1 MTFTPLKIEGV
12 WLHTP
17 KVWPDDRGTFHEV
30 FKLSLISEQLGRDF
44 QVKQVNQSTSAAGVI
59 RGIHWTDSPE
69 GQAKYVSCPKGAL
82 WDVVVD
88 LRPGSATYGMWD
100 ARTLSAE
107 NGQSLLISEGIGH
120 AFLALEDGTV
130 ANYLCSSEFNPA
142 ADRIINPL
150 DQDLNLDFE
159 TQRLCF
165 NLERFKLSAKDM
177 QGEAFKNLG
186 STSS

>member
-1 MTFTPLKIEGV
+1 MTFTPLKIQGV
-12 WLHTP
+12 WLHSP

-30 FKLSLISEQLGRDF
+30 FKLSMISEQLGRDF

-88 LRPGSATYGMWD
+88 LRPESASYGQWD
-100 ARTLSAE
+100 ARILSEE

-120 AFLALEDGTV
+120 AFLSLENGTV
-130 ANYLCSSEFNPA
+130 ANYLCTSEFNPA
-142 ADRIINPL
+142 ADKTISPL
-150 DQDLNLDFE
+150 DPALGISFSKKAGEFGVRHLNMSSKDAE
-159 TQRLCF
+159 G
-165 NLERFKLSAKDM
+165 SAFYPK
-177 QGEAFKNLG
+177 
-186 STSS
+186 

>member
-1 MTFTPLKIEGV
+1 MTFTPLKIKGV

-30 FKLSLISEQLGRDF
+30 FKLSLISEQLGREF
-44 QVKQVNQSTSAAGVI
+44 QVKQVNQSTSAAGVL

-69 GQAKYVSCPKGAL
+69 GQAKYVSCPKGAI

-88 LRPGSATYGMWD
+88 LRPNSETYGQWD

-120 AFLALEDGTV
+120 AFLALENETV
-130 ANYLCSSEFNPA
+130 ANYLCTSEFNPA
-142 ADRIINPL
+142 SDKAISPL
-150 DQDLNLDFE
+150 DPILDISFSQKARELGIQDLKMSPKDL
-159 TQRLCF
+159 
-165 NLERFKLSAKDM
+165 KGSAFQPK
-177 QGEAFKNLG
+177 
-186 STSS
+186 

>member
-12 WLHTP
+12 WLQTP

-30 FKLSLISEQLGRDF
+30 FKLSLISKQLGRDF
-44 QVKQVNQSTSAAGVI
+44 PVKQVNQSTSAAGVL

-88 LRPGSATYGMWD
+88 LRPGSETYGQWD

-130 ANYLCSSEFNPA
+130 ANYLCSSEFNPD
-142 ADRIINPL
+142 ADKTVNPL
-150 DQDLNLDFE
+150 DSQLAIGF
-159 TQRLCF
+159 
-165 NLERFKLSAKDM
+165 LEKANEYGIQGLKLSPKDTE
-177 QGEAFKNLG
+177 GTAFQPK
-186 STSS
+186 

>member
-1 MTFTPLKIEGV
+1 MTFTPLKIAGV

-69 GQAKYVSCPKGAL
+69 GQAKYVSCPKGAI

-88 LRPGSATYGMWD
+88 LRPESASYGQWD
-100 ARTLSAE
+100 ARILSEE

-142 ADRIINPL
+142 ADKTINPL
-150 DQDLNLDFE
+150 DSRLAISFLAKANEFEIQDL
-159 TQRLCF
+159 
-165 NLERFKLSAKDM
+165 KMSPKDI
-177 QGEAFKNLG
+177 KG
-186 STSS
+186 SFFQPK

>member
-1 MTFTPLKIEGV
+1 MSFTPLKIEGV

-30 FKLSLISEQLGRDF
+30 FKLSSISEQLGRDF

-88 LRPGSATYGMWD
+88 LRPNSETYGQWD
-100 ARTLSAE
+100 ARILSEE
-107 NGQSLLISEGIGH
+107 NGHSLLISEGIGH
-120 AFLALEDGTV
+120 AFLALESGTV
-130 ANYLCSSEFNPA
+130 ATYLCSSEFNPE
-142 ADRIINPL
+142 ADKTISPL
-150 DQDLNLDFE
+150 DSILQIGFSRVAGEFGIQDL
-159 TQRLCF
+159 
-165 NLERFKLSAKDM
+165 KMSPKDA
-177 QGEAFKNLG
+177 EG
-186 STSS
+186 SGFQPK

>member
-30 FKLSLISEQLGRDF
+30 FKLSLISEQLGREF
-44 QVKQVNQSTSAAGVI
+44 PVKQVNQSTSSAGVI

-88 LRPGSATYGMWD
+88 LRPRSHTYGQWES
-100 ARTLSAE
+100 RVLSEE

-120 AFLALEDGTV
+120 AFLSLENGTI
-130 ANYLCSSEFNPA
+130 ASYLCTSEFNPS
-142 ADRIINPL
+142 ADKTINPL
-150 DQDLNLDFE
+150 DSILEISFLKTAGEFGVKDLIMSPKDVGG
-159 TQRLCF
+159 
-165 NLERFKLSAKDM
+165 SAFQPK
-177 QGEAFKNLG
+177 
-186 STSS
+186 

>member
-30 FKLSLISEQLGRDF
+30 FKLSMISEQLGRDF
-44 QVKQVNQSTSAAGVI
+44 QVRQVNQSTSAAGVI
-59 RGIHWTDSPE
+59 RGIHWTDSTE

-88 LRPGSATYGMWD
+88 LRPDSETYGQWE
-100 ARTLSAE
+100 ARTLSSE

-120 AFLALEDGTV
+120 AFLALENETV
-130 ANYLCSSEFNPA
+130 ANYLCTSEFNPS
-142 ADRIINPL
+142 ADKTIRPL
-150 DQDLNLDFE
+150 DPVLAIGFSQLAEEYGIQEL
-159 TQRLCF
+159 
-165 NLERFKLSAKDM
+165 KLSPKDI
-177 QGEAFKNLG
+177 EG
-186 STSS
+186 SPFQPK

>member
-1 MTFTPLKIEGV
+1 MTFTPLEIEGV

-30 FKLSLISEQLGRDF
+30 FKRSLISDQLGREF
-44 QVKQVNQSTSAAGVI
+44 PVKQVNQSTSAAGVI

-88 LRPGSATYGMWD
+88 LRPNSLTYGKWE
-100 ARTLSAE
+100 ARVLSEE

-120 AFLALEDGTV
+120 AFLALENGTV
-130 ANYLCSSEFNPA
+130 ANYLCTSEFNPE
-142 ADRIINPL
+142 ADRTISPL
-150 DQDLNLDFE
+150 DPTLAISFSQISE
-159 TQRLCF
+159 QHGIH
-165 NLERFKLSAKDM
+165 EFKLSPKDIN
-177 QGEAFKNLG
+177 GTAFQPK
-186 STSS
+186 

>member
-44 QVKQVNQSTSAAGVI
+44 QVKQVNQSLSAAGVI

-88 LRPGSATYGMWD
+88 LRPGSPTFGEWGAEI
-100 ARTLSAE
+100 LSAE
-107 NGQSLLISEGIGH
+107 NGKSMLISEGIGH
-120 AFLALEDGTV
+120 AFMALEPGTV
-130 ANYLCSSEFNPA
+130 SNYLCSSEYQVEF
-142 ADRIINPL
+142 DKTINAFDPVL
-150 DQDLNLDFE
+150 GITFEERAKEYGLEILN
-159 TQRLCF
+159 R
-165 NLERFKLSAKDM
+165 SSKDS
-177 QGEAFKNLG
+177 EALG
-186 STSS
+186 FRESIPQ

>member
-1 MTFTPLKIEGV
+1 MTFTPLKIAGV

-30 FKLSLISEQLGRDF
+30 FKLSLISEQLGREF
-44 QVKQVNQSTSAAGVI
+44 QVKQVNQSTSSAGVI

-69 GQAKYVSCPKGAL
+69 GQAKYVSCPKGSL

-88 LRPGSATYGMWD
+88 LRPDSETYGQWD
-100 ARTLSAE
+100 SRILSEE

-130 ANYLCSSEFNPA
+130 ANYLCNSEFNPA
-142 ADRIINPL
+142 ADKTINPL
-150 DQDLNLDFE
+150 DERLAIGFLEKANSFEIQNL
-159 TQRLCF
+159 
-165 NLERFKLSAKDM
+165 KLSTKDS
-177 QGEAFKNLG
+177 QGAAFQPK
-186 STSS
+186 

>member
-30 FKLSLISEQLGRDF
+30 FKLSLISEQLGREF

-69 GQAKYVSCPKGAL
+69 GQAKYVSCPKGAI

-88 LRPGSATYGMWD
+88 FRPDSETYGEWD

-120 AFLALEDGTV
+120 AFLALENGTT
-130 ANYLCSSEFNPA
+130 ASYLCTSEFNPL
-142 ADRIINPL
+142 ADKIISPL
-150 DQDLNLDFE
+150 DPILNISFSQIAEEHGIQELKMSPKDL
-159 TQRLCF
+159 
-165 NLERFKLSAKDM
+165 K
-177 QGEAFKNLG
+177 GVAFQPK
-186 STSS
+186 

>member
-44 QVKQVNQSTSAAGVI
+44 QVKQVNQSISTKGVI

-69 GQAKYVSCPKGAL
+69 GQAKYVSCPKGAI

-88 LRPGSATYGMWD
+88 LRPNSETYGQWD

-107 NGQSLLISEGIGH
+107 NGESLLISEGIGH
-120 AFLALEDGTV
+120 AFLSLEEGTV

-142 ADRIINPL
+142 ADKTVNPL
-150 DQDLNLDFE
+150 DGLLAIGFLEKATQFGIQNL
-159 TQRLCF
+159 
-165 NLERFKLSAKDM
+165 KLSPKDSDSA
-177 QGEAFKNLG
+177 AFQPK
-186 STSS
+186 

>member
-1 MTFTPLKIEGV
+1 MTFTPLIIEGV

-17 KVWPDDRGTFHEV
+17 KVWPDERGTFHEV
-30 FKLSLISEQLGRDF
+30 FKLSLISEQLGREF

-69 GQAKYVSCPKGAL
+69 GQAKYVSCPKGAI

-88 LRPGSATYGMWD
+88 LRPNSETYGQWE

-120 AFLALEDGTV
+120 AFLALENGTV
-130 ANYLCSSEFNPA
+130 ANYLCTSEFNPA
-142 ADRIINPL
+142 ADKTISPL
-150 DQDLNLDFE
+150 DPILDISFSQWAE
-159 TQRLCF
+159 EHGIQELIMSTKDRSG
-165 NLERFKLSAKDM
+165 SAFQPK
-177 QGEAFKNLG
+177 
-186 STSS
+186 